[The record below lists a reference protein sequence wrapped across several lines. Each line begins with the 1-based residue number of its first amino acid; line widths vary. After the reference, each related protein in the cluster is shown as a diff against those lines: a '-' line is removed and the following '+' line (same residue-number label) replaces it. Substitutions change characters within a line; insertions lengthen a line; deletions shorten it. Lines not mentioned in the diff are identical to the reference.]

1 MKYFEALKSGRE
13 LVVIASDEACDSAIF
28 HMGTD
33 GTLYTYTV
41 NFGEFPRNKTEYN
54 PEQLEKHFENIVS
67 EGGYIFV
74 RGCAFCNQ

>member
-1 MKYFEALKSGRE
+1 MITSFRYSEGGYKMKYFEALKSGRE

-41 NFGEFPRNKTEYN
+41 NFGEFHDPPN
-54 PEQLEKHFENIVS
+54 EKA
-67 EGGYIFV
+67 EGESLKIICKYI
-74 RGCAFCNQ
+74 